1 MKKWYFFIIVLI
13 VGFIFSEDALNFVV
27 LHRIKSL
34 DLFFI
39 SLGNFWVDIVLLL
52 LAIFF
57 LFFKKNRI
65 KWILSILF
73 SLFFSLFLVFL
84 LKNLFRIPR
93 PLVEAIIVET
103 GYAFPSGHATGSFSV
118 IPTLFKNYGK
128 IKYLFFILAILVS
141 FSRVYVGVHSLTDVL
156 VGALIGFLI
165 GKLFVYLEEKH
176 NLFKLIVMLFKKNV
190 NR

>member
-118 IPTLFKNYGK
+118 IPILFKSYGK